1 MKIIVT
7 GGAGFIGS
15 HVVDRYI
22 REGHDVVVV
31 DNLSTGRAENIN
43 KEATFHR
50 IDIRDEKLREVFRDE
65 KPDAVNHHAAQI
77 DVRKAVSDPAYDAGV
92 NILGTLNLLEACRE
106 LQVKKFIYVSTG
118 GAVYGET
125 DRLPVAEDGAIN
137 PLSPYG
143 ITKHTVEHY
152 LYAYRANFG
161 LDYTVLRYPNVYGPR
176 QDPHGEAGVVAIF
189 SLQMLTGAQ
198 STIFGDGTK
207 TRDYL
212 YVGDVVEANTIA
224 LERGD
229 GEIYNLGWGREVSDF
244 EIFDAVRKAVGK
256 DVEPK
261 YGPFRTG
268 EIMRICLDASRARDG
283 LGWEPRVTLEEGV
296 RRAAEFYREKVASGE
311 TGL

>member
-1 MKIIVT
+1 LKIIVT

-43 KEATFHR
+43 QHATFHKV
-50 IDIRDEKLREVFRDE
+50 DIRDEKIREIFHDE
-65 KPDAVNHHAAQI
+65 RPDAVNHHAAQI
-77 DVRKAVSDPAYDAGV
+77 DVRKAVSDPAYDAGI

-106 LQVKKFIYVSTG
+106 SRVEKFIYISTG
-118 GAVYGET
+118 GAVYGEP
-125 DRLPVAEDGAIN
+125 DRLPVTEDGAIN

-152 LYAYRANFG
+152 LFAYRANFG
-161 LDYTVLRYPNVYGPR
+161 LGYTVLRYPNVYGPR

-189 SLQMLTGAQ
+189 SLQMLSGDQ

-212 YVGDVVEANTIA
+212 YVADVVEANCLA

-229 GEIYNLGWGREVSDF
+229 GEIYNLGWGREISDF
-244 EIFDAVRKAVGK
+244 EIFDSVRKALDA
-256 DVEPK
+256 DVEPH

-268 EIMRICLDASRARDG
+268 EIMRICLDATRAGDG
-283 LGWEPRVTLEEGV
+283 LGWEPRVTLDEGV
-296 RRAAEFYREKVASGE
+296 RLAAEFYREKVASGE
-311 TGL
+311 YSL